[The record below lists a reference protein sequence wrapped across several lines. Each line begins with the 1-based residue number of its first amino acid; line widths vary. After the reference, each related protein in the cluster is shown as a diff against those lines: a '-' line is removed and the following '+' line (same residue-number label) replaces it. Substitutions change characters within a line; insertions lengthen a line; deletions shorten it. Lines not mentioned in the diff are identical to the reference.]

1 VDSLTPNADV
11 PSPGVTGWKAM
22 VIRWRRNPNFWAR
35 LEIALTLLLLVT
47 AAASYVLLTTQV
59 GTIDASPGRR
69 LLWLLILNGFLLAAI
84 STLIGRR
91 VLVLFR
97 NRQRGIAGSRLHLR
111 MTSIFALL
119 AIVPTILVAI
129 YATLLFE
136 FGFAFWFS
144 DNVRSILVNA
154 NSVANAY
161 VIENR
166 ERIRGD
172 ILALRNDLIP
182 VIAEAGNIGFQVQFE
197 REVTRRNLDEAV
209 IFQRSKDGSYLEFV
223 AEVRFGKGI
232 LQEKLQQDD
241 VRRAESGNLVVRS
254 GEANEKDNI
263 IQALVRFDGK
273 SRYFLYVNRRASPEV
288 LRQVASTRDALA
300 QYSLLNEQRRSIL
313 IRFMGLLGILSMIV
327 LLAATLAALYS
338 ADRLIAPIGKLIR
351 AANKVG
357 DGDLSA
363 RVPIKGQADDLGA
376 LSQTFNRMTSQ
387 LQQQRSALVA
397 ANEQLDG
404 RRRFTE
410 AVLSGV
416 SAGVLGVSHH
426 GIITL
431 PNQSAE
437 LLLGLSEH
445 DLTGRQLVDVVPE
458 MAQLLDQARNDINGM
473 AIGPVVITIG
483 KEVQRT
489 FMVQITAEGRGA
501 VAEFAWRGFVVTFD
515 DVTEALA
522 NQRRAAWS
530 DVARRI
536 AHEIKN
542 PLTPIQLSA
551 ERLRRKYLAEIKTDP
566 DVFIAC
572 TDTIVRQVK
581 ELRRMVDEF
590 SSFARMPKPVFRQDQ
605 LQDILRQSAFLLE
618 LANPATH
625 IHLHLPESPIEL
637 LCDRQQL
644 AQAFTNVFK
653 NAIESTHSQIER
665 AGPHYQS
672 ELNITLSRISPTAT
686 VIVVEDNGI
695 GLPAT
700 NQDLLFEPYVTTR
713 EKGTG
718 LGLAIVKKII
728 EDHCGTLTIANR
740 SEGGAIVTMS
750 FDDDRLS
757 EQLQSQQLVEKV
769 RYGA

>member
-1 VDSLTPNADV
+1 VDNVTLSADL
-11 PSPGVTGWKAM
+11 PAPAIAGWKATLL
-22 VIRWRRNPNFWAR
+22 RWRRNPKFWPR
-35 LEIALTLLLLVT
+35 LEIALTLLLLIT
-47 AAASYVLLTTQV
+47 AAGSYVLLTAQV
-59 GTIDASPGRR
+59 GTINASPGRR
-69 LLWLLILNGFLLAAI
+69 LLWLLILNGLLLIVI
-84 STLIGRR
+84 S
-91 VLVLFR
+91 VLVSRRILILVR
-97 NRQRGIAGSRLHLR
+97 NRQRGMAGSRLHLR

-119 AIVPTILVAI
+119 AIVPTVLVAI

-144 DNVRSILVNA
+144 DNVKSIITNA
-154 NSVANAY
+154 DSVAKAY
-161 VIENR
+161 VVENR

-172 ILALRNDLIP
+172 ILALRNDLAPNITQ
-182 VIAEAGNIGFQVQFE
+182 AGNINFQVPFE

-209 IFQRSKDGSYLEFV
+209 IFRRSNDDSYLEFV

-232 LQEKLQQDD
+232 LQERLQQDD
-241 VRRAESGNLVVRS
+241 VRLAEAGNLVVRS

-263 IQALVRFDGK
+263 IQALVRFDDK
-273 SRYFLYVNRRASPEV
+273 SHYFLYVNRRASPEV

-300 QYSLLNEQRRSIL
+300 QYKLLNDQRRSIF
-313 IRFMGLLGILSMIV
+313 IRFMGLLGVLSMIV

-351 AANKVG
+351 AANKIGEG
-357 DGDLSA
+357 DFSA
-363 RVPIKGQADDLGA
+363 RIPIKGQADDLGA

-387 LQQQRSALVA
+387 LQQQRSALVT

-416 SAGVLGVSHH
+416 SAGVLGVSHK

-437 LLLGLSEH
+437 LLLGLPENY
-445 DLTGRQLVDVVPE
+445 LTGRRLIDVVPE
-458 MAQLLDQARNDINGM
+458 MAQLLDVARSDTNGT
-473 AIGPVVITIG
+473 AIGPVVITISN
-483 KEVQRT
+483 EIQRT

-501 VAEFAWRGFVVTFD
+501 TSETLTRGFVVTFD

-551 ERLRRKYLAEIKTDP
+551 ERLRRKYLTEIKTDP
-566 DVFIAC
+566 EVFIAC

-590 SSFARMPKPVFRQDQ
+590 SSFARMPKPVFRSNQV
-605 LQDILRQSAFLLE
+605 QDILRQSVFLQE
-618 LANPATH
+618 LANPATQ
-625 IHLHLPESPIEL
+625 IKLHVPDAPIIIT
-637 LCDRQQL
+637 CDRQQL
-644 AQAFTNVFK
+644 GQAFTNVIK
-653 NAIESTHSQIER
+653 NAVESTHAQVEH
-665 AGPHYQS
+665 AEPDYQS
-672 ELNITLSRISPTAT
+672 QLNITLINLDALRCKIT
-686 VIVVEDNGI
+686 IEDNGI

-728 EDHCGTLTIANR
+728 EDHCGTMNLANR
-740 SEGGAIVTMS
+740 PEGGAIVTIL
-750 FDDDRLS
+750 FDDALL
-757 EQLQSQQLVEKV
+757 QNHLQSQTSTEKV
-769 RYGA
+769 QYGT

>member
-1 VDSLTPNADV
+1 VDNPTLSASLPPVALA
-11 PSPGVTGWKAM
+11 GWKAAFL
-22 VIRWRRNPNFWAR
+22 RWRRNPKFWPR
-35 LEIALTLLLLVT
+35 VEVALTLLLLIT
-47 AAASYVLLTTQV
+47 AAGSYVLLTAQV
-59 GTIDASPGRR
+59 GTINAGPGRR
-69 LLWLLILNGFLLAAI
+69 LLWLLILNGFLLLLVSI
-84 STLIGRR
+84 LVGRR
-91 VLVLFR
+91 ILILVR

-119 AIVPTILVAI
+119 AIVPTVLVAI

-144 DNVRSILVNA
+144 DNVKSIITNA
-154 NSVANAY
+154 DSVAKAY

-172 ILALRNDLIP
+172 ILALRNDLAP
-182 VIAEAGNIGFQVQFE
+182 SVTQSGNIDFQVQFE

-209 IFQRSKDGSYLEFV
+209 IFRRSKDGSYLEFV

-232 LQEKLQQDD
+232 LQERLQQDD
-241 VRRAESGNLVVRS
+241 VRRAEAGNLVVRS

-263 IQALVRFDGK
+263 IQALVRFEGK
-273 SRYFLYVNRRASPEV
+273 SRYFLYVNRRAAPEV

-300 QYSLLNEQRRSIL
+300 QYKLLNDQRRSVL

-338 ADRLIAPIGKLIR
+338 ADQLIAPIGKLIR
-351 AANKVG
+351 AANKIG
-357 DGDLSA
+357 EGDLSA
-363 RVPIKGQADDLGA
+363 RVPIKGEADDLGA

-387 LQQQRSALVA
+387 LQQQRSALVT

-416 SAGVLGVSHH
+416 SAGVLGLSHQA
-426 GIITL
+426 IITL

-437 LLLGLSEH
+437 LLLGVPENYLAGKH
-445 DLTGRQLVDVVPE
+445 LIDVVPE
-458 MAQLLDQARNDINGM
+458 MAELLNEARGNLNGS
-473 AIGPVVITIG
+473 AIGPVVIMIG
-483 KEVQRT
+483 NDIQRT
-489 FMVQITAEGRGA
+489 FMVQITAEGRDA
-501 VAEFAWRGFVVTFD
+501 AIESQQRGFVVTFD

-566 DVFIAC
+566 DVFTAC

-590 SSFARMPKPVFRQDQ
+590 SSFARMPKPVFRPEQV
-605 LQDILRQSAFLLE
+605 QDILRQSVFLLE
-618 LANPATH
+618 LANPATQISLH
-625 IHLHLPESPIEL
+625 VPHLPIMFT
-637 LCDRQQL
+637 CDRQQL
-644 AQAFTNVFK
+644 AQAFTNIIK
-653 NAIESTHSQIER
+653 NAIESTHAQIER
-665 AGPHYQS
+665 AGPDYQS
-672 ELNITLSRISPTAT
+672 KLDITLTGLDAT
-686 VIVVEDNGI
+686 RCKIMIEDNGI
-695 GLPAT
+695 GLPVA
-700 NQDLLFEPYVTTR
+700 NQDVLFEPYVTTR

-728 EDHCGTLTIANR
+728 EDHCGTMSLANR
-740 SEGGAIVTMS
+740 PEGGAIVTIL
-750 FDDDRLS
+750 FDDALLQD
-757 EQLQSQQLVEKV
+757 QFQSQTSTEKTQ
-769 RYGA
+769 YGT

>member
-1 VDSLTPNADV
+1 VDSLTPSANL
-11 PSPGVTGWKAM
+11 PSPALAGWNA
-22 VIRWRRNPNFWAR
+22 IFLRWRRNPQFWPR
-35 LEIALTLLLLVT
+35 IEIALTLLLLIT
-47 AAASYVLLTTQV
+47 AAGSYVLLTAQV
-59 GTIDASPGRR
+59 GTINASPGRR
-69 LLWLLILNGFLLAAI
+69 LLWLLILNGFLLSLI
-84 STLIGRR
+84 SILVGRR
-91 VLVLFR
+91 ILILVR

-119 AIVPTILVAI
+119 AIVPTVLVAI

-144 DNVRSILVNA
+144 DNVKSIITNA
-154 NSVANAY
+154 DSVAKAY
-161 VIENR
+161 VVENR

-172 ILALRNDLIP
+172 ILALRNDLVPNITQ
-182 VIAEAGNIGFQVQFE
+182 AGDIDFQVQFE

-209 IFQRSKDGSYLEFV
+209 IFRRSKDGSYLEFV
-223 AEVRFGKGI
+223 AEVRFDKGI
-232 LQEKLQQDD
+232 LQERLQQDD
-241 VRRAESGNLVVRS
+241 VRLAEAGNLVVRS

-273 SRYFLYVNRRASPEV
+273 SRYFLYVNRRAAPEV

-300 QYSLLNEQRRSIL
+300 QYKLLNDQRRSVL

-351 AANKVG
+351 AANRIG
-357 DGDLSA
+357 EGDLSA

-376 LSQTFNRMTSQ
+376 LSQTFNHMTSQ
-387 LQQQRSALVA
+387 LQQQRSALVT
-397 ANEQLDG
+397 ANEQLDD

-416 SAGVLGVSHH
+416 SAGVLGLSHQA
-426 GIITL
+426 IITL
-431 PNQSAE
+431 PNQSAA
-437 LLLGLSEH
+437 LLLGVPENYLAGKH
-445 DLTGRQLVDVVPE
+445 LIDVVPE
-458 MAQLLDQARNDINGM
+458 MAELLEDARSDVNGS

-483 KEVQRT
+483 NDIQRT
-489 FMVQITAEGRGA
+489 FMVQITAEGRA
-501 VAEFAWRGFVVTFD
+501 LPTETLQRGFVVTFD

-566 DVFIAC
+566 DIFIAC

-590 SSFARMPKPVFRQDQ
+590 SSFARMPKPVFRSEQV
-605 LQDILRQSAFLLE
+605 QDILRQSVFLLE

-625 IHLHLPESPIEL
+625 IQLHVPDLPITL
-637 LCDRQQL
+637 TCDRQQL
-644 AQAFTNVFK
+644 AQAFTNIIK
-653 NAIESTHSQIER
+653 NAIESTHAQIEQ
-665 AGPHYQS
+665 AGPEYQS
-672 ELNITLSRISPTAT
+672 KLDITLISLDAT
-686 VIVVEDNGI
+686 RCKIMIEDNGV

-728 EDHCGTLTIANR
+728 EDHCGTMSLANR
-740 SEGGAIVTMS
+740 PDGGAIVTIL
-750 FDDDRLS
+750 FDDAL
-757 EQLQSQQLVEKV
+757 LQDHLISQPSTDKAK
-769 RYGA
+769 YGT

>member
-1 VDSLTPNADV
+1 VDSLTHNANMQN
-11 PSPGVTGWKAM
+11 PGIAGWRAM
-22 VIRWRRNPNFWAR
+22 VHRWRRNPNFWSR
-35 LEIALTLLLLVT
+35 LEIALTLLLLLT
-47 AAASYVLLTTQV
+47 AAGSYVLLTTQAT
-59 GTIDASPGRR
+59 TIDASPGRR
-69 LLWLLILNGFLLAAI
+69 LLWLLILNGLLLAVI

-91 VLVLFR
+91 ILILFR
-97 NRQRGIAGSRLHLR
+97 NRRSGIAGSRLHLR

-119 AIVPTILVAI
+119 AIVPTVLVAI

-172 ILALRNDLIP
+172 ILALRNDLVPTITE
-182 VIAEAGNIGFQVQFE
+182 VGNINFQEKFQ
-197 REVTRRNLDEAV
+197 REVTQRNLDEAV
-209 IFQRSKDGSYLEFV
+209 IFQRSKDGRYLEFV
-223 AEVRFGKGI
+223 AEVRFGKGV
-232 LQEKLQQDD
+232 LQERLQQDD
-241 VRRAESGNLVVRS
+241 VQRAESGNLVVRS

-263 IQALVRFDGK
+263 IQALLRFDSQ

-300 QYSLLNEQRRSIL
+300 QYKLLNDQRRSIL

-338 ADRLIAPIGKLIR
+338 ADRLIAPIEKLIR

-357 DGDLSA
+357 EGDLSA
-363 RVPIKGQADDLGA
+363 RVPIKGEADDLGA
-376 LSQTFNRMTSQ
+376 LSQTFNHMTSQ
-387 LQQQRSALVA
+387 LQQQRSTLVA
-397 ANEQLDG
+397 VNEQLDG

-416 SAGVLGVSHH
+416 SAGVLGVSHQ

-431 PNQSAE
+431 PNQSAA
-437 LLLGLSEH
+437 LLLGLAED
-445 DLTGRQLVDVVPE
+445 DLTGNRLVDLVPE
-458 MAQLLDQARNDINGM
+458 MAQLLDQARDDINGM
-473 AIGPVVITIG
+473 AIGPVVIAIG
-483 KEVQRT
+483 KDVQRT
-489 FMVQITAEGRGA
+489 FMVQITAEGRGTTTELA
-501 VAEFAWRGFVVTFD
+501 QRGFVVTFD

-605 LQDILRQSAFLLE
+605 VQDIIRQSAFLLE
-618 LANPATH
+618 LASPATN
-625 IHLHLPESPIEL
+625 IRLHLPDAPIYL

-644 AQAFTNVFK
+644 SQAFTNVIK
-653 NAIESTHSQIER
+653 NAIESTYSKTEQ
-665 AGPHYQS
+665 AGPEYQS
-672 ELNITLSRISPTAT
+672 ELNITLSQAAPARA
-686 VIVVEDNGI
+686 IVSVEDNGI
-695 GLPAT
+695 GLPDT

-728 EDHCGTLTIANR
+728 EDHCGTLTIGNR
-740 SEGGAIVTMS
+740 PEGGAIVTIS
-750 FDDDRLS
+750 FDDDLLN
-757 EQLQSQQLVEKV
+757 EQIQSQQLAEKV

>member
-1 VDSLTPNADV
+1 MTASANLTA
-11 PSPGVTGWKAM
+11 PGATGWKTTL
-22 VIRWRRNPNFWAR
+22 IRWRRNPTFWPR
-35 LEIALTLLLLVT
+35 LEIALTLLLLLT
-47 AAASYVLLTTQV
+47 AAGSYVLLTTQV
-59 GTIDASPGRR
+59 GTINASPGRR
-69 LLWLLILNGFLLAAI
+69 LLWLLILNGLLLCAI
-84 STLIGRR
+84 SVLVGRR
-91 VLVLFR
+91 ILILIR

-119 AIVPTILVAI
+119 AIVPTVLVAI

-144 DNVRSILVNA
+144 DNVRSILANA

-161 VIENR
+161 VVENR

-172 ILALRNDLIP
+172 ILALRNDLVP
-182 VIAEAGNIGFQVQFE
+182 NIAQAGNINFQVGFE

-209 IFQRSKDGSYLEFV
+209 IFRRSNDGSYLEFV
-223 AEVRFGKGI
+223 AEVRFNSGI
-232 LQEKLQQDD
+232 LQERLKQND
-241 VRRAESGNLVVRS
+241 VRQAEAGNLVVRS

-300 QYSLLNEQRRSIL
+300 QYKLLNDQRRSIL
-313 IRFMGLLGILSMIV
+313 VRFMGLLGILSIIV

-351 AANKVG
+351 AANKIGEG
-357 DGDLSA
+357 DFTA

-376 LSQTFNRMTSQ
+376 LSQTFNHMSSQ
-387 LQQQRSALVA
+387 LQQQRSALVT

-416 SAGVLGVSHH
+416 SAGVLGISHE

-431 PNQSAE
+431 PNQSAA
-437 LLLGLSEH
+437 LLLGLPENY
-445 DLTGRQLVDVVPE
+445 LTGKRLIDVVPE
-458 MAQLLDQARNDINGM
+458 MAQLLEDARGDSNGM
-473 AIGPVVITIG
+473 AIGPVVISISHD
-483 KEVQRT
+483 VQRT

-501 VAEFAWRGFVVTFD
+501 ATESSRGGFVVTFD

-572 TDTIVRQVK
+572 TDTIVRQVQ

-590 SSFARMPKPVFRQDQ
+590 SSFARMPKPVFRPDAV
-605 LQDILRQSAFLLE
+605 QDILRQSVFLLE
-618 LANPATH
+618 LANPTTRFT
-625 IHLHLPESPIEL
+625 LHLPDAPINL
-637 LCDRQQL
+637 ICDRQQL
-644 AQAFTNVFK
+644 AQAFTNIIK
-653 NAIESTHSQIER
+653 NAIESTDAQREC
-665 AGPHYQS
+665 AGPNYQS
-672 ELNITLSRISPTAT
+672 ELNISVVLISPARCKIT
-686 VIVVEDNGI
+686 IEDNGI
-695 GLPAT
+695 GLPAK
-700 NQDLLFEPYVTTR
+700 NQDSLFEPYVTTR

-728 EDHCGTLTIANR
+728 EDHCGTLSLANR
-740 SEGGAIVTMS
+740 TDGGAIVTII
-750 FDDDRLS
+750 FDDHALNDH
-757 EQLQSQQLVEKV
+757 LQHQDSVEKV